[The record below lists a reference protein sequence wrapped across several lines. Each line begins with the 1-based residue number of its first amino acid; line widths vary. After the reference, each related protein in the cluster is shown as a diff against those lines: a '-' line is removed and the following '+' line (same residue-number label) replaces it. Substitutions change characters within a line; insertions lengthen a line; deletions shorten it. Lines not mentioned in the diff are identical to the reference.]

1 VLPTATFCTTHPGD
15 ATCVTFSGSTAG
27 KDTGAPVAQAV
38 QTTVQ
43 LINTAAP
50 AVAASGAAA
59 GGAPEGGTADGKVV
73 ERVATTAQAEHTGVK
88 NEKPAPK
95 LYCN

>member
-1 VLPTATFCTTHPGD
+1 VLPTAAFCTTHPGD

-50 AVAASGAAA
+50 AVAASGATD
-59 GGAPEGGTADGKVV
+59 GGTADGKVV

>member
-1 VLPTATFCTTHPGD
+1 
-15 ATCVTFSGSTAG
+15 VTFSGTSAG

-50 AVAASGAAA
+50 AVAASGA
-59 GGAPEGGTADGKVV
+59 GDGGTGDGKAV

-88 NEKPAPK
+88 NEKPAAK